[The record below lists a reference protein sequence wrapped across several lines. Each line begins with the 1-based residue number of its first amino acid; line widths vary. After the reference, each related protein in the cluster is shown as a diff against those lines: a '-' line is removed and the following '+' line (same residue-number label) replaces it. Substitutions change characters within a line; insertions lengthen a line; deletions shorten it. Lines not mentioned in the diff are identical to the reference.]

1 MLNFIE
7 ELAITPT
14 LKIPTNFEMFQT
26 YIKFL
31 KNIFGFIVD
40 GVIVHEKNFYE
51 TPVL

>member
-1 MLNFIE
+1 MSEIFIGID
-7 ELAITPT
+7 LGTITPT

-40 GVIVHEKNFYE
+40 GVISRCDSRKSD
-51 TPVL
+51 